1 MITTSDAF
9 HTYDVGTY
17 YTIVPQQPVWKIEDY
32 ISHFNAK
39 KVPEGFSYSSG
50 DNDQWETLET
60 LRAKIK
66 EHVDPNFSVE

>member
-1 MITTSDAF
+1 MELI
-9 HTYDVGTY
+9 
-17 YTIVPQQPVWKIEDY
+17 YTILPQQPIWKMDDY

-39 KVPEGFSYSSG
+39 KVPEGFSYNSG